1 MFRLRCT
8 VQMMNMSGTQK
19 CVRMV
24 EKSLQE
30 GADASEPFEIVDPD
44 ASVPGSATPPR
55 TGGFT

>member
-1 MFRLRCT
+1 
-8 VQMMNMSGTQK
+8 MMNMSGTQK

-44 ASVPGSATPPR
+44 ASVAGSATPPR